1 MNLLTVF
8 STGANSI
15 FPIVLLTYFGLL
27 LRQRGF
33 LSEEFVRMGNK
44 LCFQYLLPAKLF
56 VSAYDIE
63 KFTDIPWTLVFF
75 CMILLLLIFCL
86 GFLTA
91 PLATGDPRRKGV
103 LLQST
108 FRSNSAIIGIS
119 LAGILGGELAAA
131 FSAIVTAVCV
141 PLLNVLAVLS
151 LTIYLHPQGETG
163 SLKRV
168 ARNVAKNPL
177 ILAIL
182 LGFGCILI
190 RSVQQRLF
198 GRAVFSLRGN
208 LPFLYSA
215 LAQLGSIA
223 TPFALVMLGGQFR
236 FSAAG
241 DMRREIVVG
250 VLWRNVIAPAIC
262 LGAVY
267 LVSTYTG
274 LFTCTSTEY
283 PALIALFATPAAV
296 SSAVMASQ
304 MDNDGQLATQIVVW
318 SSIAS
323 IVTVFAVICI
333 LLWTGLMLP

>member
-15 FPIVLLTYFGLL
+15 FPIVLLTFFGLL

-56 VSAYDIE
+56 VSAYGIE
-63 KFTDIPWTLVFF
+63 KLSDVPWSLVFF
-75 CMILLLLIFCL
+75 CMILLFLVFCL
-86 GFLTA
+86 GLLTV
-91 PLATGDPRRKGV
+91 PLTTKDARRKGV

-108 FRSNSAIIGIS
+108 FRSNTAIIGVS
-119 LAGILGGELAAA
+119 LAGILGGEPAAA
-131 FSAIVTAVCV
+131 VSAILTAMCV
-141 PLLNVLAVLS
+141 PLINVLAVLS
-151 LTIYLHPQGETG
+151 LTIFVHPQGETG
-163 SLKRV
+163 RLKRTV
-168 ARNVAKNPL
+168 RNVAKNPL
-177 ILAIL
+177 VLAIL
-182 LGFGCILI
+182 LGFGCILL
-190 RSVQQRLF
+190 RGVQQRLF
-198 GRAVFSLRGN
+198 GRVAFSLSGN
-208 LPFLYSA
+208 LPFLYTA

-241 DMRREIVVG
+241 NMRREIVVG
-250 VLWRNVIAPAIC
+250 VLWRNVIAPVIC
-262 LGAVY
+262 LGMVY

-274 LFTCTSTEY
+274 LFSCTRTEY
-283 PALIALFATPAAV
+283 PALVALFATPAAV

-318 SSIAS
+318 SSITS
-323 IVTVFAVICI
+323 IFTMFAIICI
-333 LLWTGLMLP
+333 LAWTGLLLP